1 MKTIVNH
8 DYARITKTTQFDM
21 LPNGFLPV
29 TANLTRTGIFT
40 YYEMQKDGSVK
51 TVRQLRHPDE
61 VFSADA
67 MGTLLGLPATN
78 NHPDSS
84 LISVEN
90 AKNYVVGWQ
99 ADSPKKVKLDDMTK
113 DGEDYIQSKI
123 VFFDRQTIDAI
134 TGGKK
139 QEISLGY
146 MCSLDETPG
155 EWNGQP
161 YDAVQRNIRYN
172 HLSLVN
178 KARGGEAC
186 RIMTDA
192 ESSSV
197 LCDGISFPQ
206 DEVSMD
212 GKLTVDAAEYQELV
226 KEKEKLQAQ
235 CDELNAKVKEFSVF
249 DAESFK
255 KTVQMRVA
263 LEKKASSIL
272 GEVKL
277 DEMSEREIKE
287 AVIKK
292 LRPEAKL
299 DGRSDDYVDA
309 RFDVAVEDGFSTAQ
323 KKSEKKM
330 SEAILKNED
339 ADDWQSLAEKKRKA
353 MIEASKNLY
362 KR

>member
-1 MKTIVNH
+1 MKTITNH

-78 NHPDSS
+78 NHPSSS

-99 ADSPKKVKLDDMTK
+99 AEAPTKVKLDDMTK

-123 VFFDRQTIDAI
+123 VFFDRKTIDAI

-146 MCSLDETPG
+146 VCNLDETPG
-155 EWNGQP
+155 EWNGQK
-161 YDAVQRNIRYN
+161 YDSIQRNIRYN
-172 HLSLVN
+172 HLSLVD

-192 ESSSV
+192 DSLNV
-197 LCDGISFPQ
+197 LCDGISFP
-206 DEVSMD
+206 DEVFME
-212 GKLTVDAAEYQELV
+212 GKLTIDAEEYQGLV

-255 KTVQMRVA
+255 KTIKERVA
-263 LEKKASSIL
+263 LEKRASTIL
-272 GEVKL
+272 DGMKL
-277 DEMSEREIKE
+277 EDMAERDIQE

-292 LRPEAKL
+292 LRPDAVL
-299 DGRSDDYVDA
+299 DGKSDDYIAA
-309 RFDVAVEDGFSTAQ
+309 RFDIAIEDGFKNAP
-323 KKSEKKM
+323 KKSEQTM
-330 SEAILKNED
+330 SAAILNNQD
-339 ADDWQSLAEKKRKA
+339 SDDWQTLAEKKRTA
-353 MIEASKNLY
+353 MIQASKNLY